1 MQSHIHSYV
10 SMPTTYLVFN
20 VIDDCSSVLSKLLH
34 VSTNSRARRSRA
46 KWLVTGQQRAV
57 MSKTTAADE
66 SSKARICSLYLQVVV
81 SMIRVGR
88 IQHPIHFGARNMLL
102 KVPRIATTWP
112 TVLYPN
118 PSYNSTASGEAIT
131 KLILP

>member
-10 SMPTTYLVFN
+10 SMSTKYLVFD
-20 VIDDCSSVLSKLLH
+20 VLDDGSSVPSKLLH
-34 VSTNSRARRSRA
+34 VITNSRARQSRA

-57 MSKTTAADE
+57 ISKTTAADK
-66 SSKARICSLYLQVVV
+66 SWKARICSLYLQFVV
-81 SMIRVGR
+81 SRIRVGR

-102 KVPRIATTWP
+102 KVPRVVTTWP

-118 PSYNSTASGEAIT
+118 RS
-131 KLILP
+131 